1 MFAESV
7 RLASFQQS
15 LSDRDPWAGGQ
26 IYCRAILQN
35 PSTLLKQR
43 VDLLAREI
51 FRRLHEARKLAE
63 IQPSERGNPDID
75 PKSEATAA
83 FRRAIRPCVCVAQL
97 VVFVAARFAI
107 FRFLFGYRFLVTPV
121 FANSGGQP
129 QPADGLIVKYA
140 YVGRLFSLAE
150 RPLPLVTAII

>member
-51 FRRLHEARKLAE
+51 FRRLQEARKLAE
-63 IQPSERGNPDID
+63 IQPSERGNPGID

-83 FRRAIRPCVCVAQL
+83 FRRAIRPCDCAAQL
-97 VVFVAARFAI
+97 VVFVAIRFANFLLSVRLPFHRHAS
-107 FRFLFGYRFLVTPV
+107 FRKLEWLVAT
-121 FANSGGQP
+121 GGRV
-129 QPADGLIVKYA
+129 D
-140 YVGRLFSLAE
+140 R
-150 RPLPLVTAII
+150 